1 VTAANR
7 TARWVQD
14 SEGPRYV
21 ADTLNREDLED
32 PKGCGGRVK
41 PNARNSRADR
51 TRRSVIPAATADFD
65 YRYVLPALV
74 FAVLAAGL
82 AVIRQSAQAADPAPV
97 DAELSAVL

>member
-1 VTAANR
+1 M
-7 TARWVQD
+7 
-14 SEGPRYV
+14 
-21 ADTLNREDLED
+21 
-32 PKGCGGRVK
+32 
-41 PNARNSRADR
+41 
-51 TRRSVIPAATADFD
+51 IPAATADFD